1 LYKKQKQGFMVRGK
15 QPKGNAVDQAKGLPS
30 FQSQAIASPQ
40 KSALALVPSVLETRI
55 AEFFVAELKTR
66 YRRPL
71 YEQPVAAGFPSP
83 AEDHID
89 KKLDLNRHYIKN
101 PAATFFVKVDGDS
114 MVGAGIHSG
123 DTLIVDCSLEP
134 TPGKVVIA
142 VINGEH
148 TVKRLKREGDR
159 LLLMAENPNYPPI
172 EVSEQA
178 ELHIWGVVT
187 CVLHQV

>member
-15 QPKGNAVDQAKGLPS
+15 QPKGNAVDQAKGL
-30 FQSQAIASPQ
+30 QSLQGQAIALPQ
-40 KSALALVPSVLETRI
+40 TSALATVPSVLGAKITD
-55 AEFFVAELKTR
+55 FFTADVKTR

-71 YEQPVAAGFPSP
+71 FQPLISAGFPSP

-89 KKLDLNRHYIKN
+89 QQLDLNRHFIKN

-123 DTLIVDCSLEP
+123 DMLIVDCSLEP

-142 VINGEH
+142 VIDGEH